1 MKVTNISK
9 EYSTIEF
16 YNLYKLKSTFIGK
29 TDSGNYITITI
40 QEEGDPLNMLC
51 STLTSDPID
60 LQLSLTQTQTKTIT
74 KNL

>member
-1 MKVTNISK
+1 MKVTNIEQ
-9 EYSTIEF
+9 EYSIEF

-29 TDSGNYITITI
+29 TDSGNYVTITI

-51 STLTSDPID
+51 STLASDPID
-60 LQLSLTQTQTKTIT
+60 LQLSLTQTKTLT